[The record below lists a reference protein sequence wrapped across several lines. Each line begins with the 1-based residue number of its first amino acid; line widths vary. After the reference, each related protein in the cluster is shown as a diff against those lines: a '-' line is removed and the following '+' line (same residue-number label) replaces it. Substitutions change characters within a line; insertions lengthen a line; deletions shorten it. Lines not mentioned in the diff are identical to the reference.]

1 MESSCGAACTGK
13 RDPATFHFTGIY
25 SCSWREKKPPRQL
38 SALRGGTTPA
48 RQPLPKRVLPV
59 FNFTPSLKE
68 RVLWFLLQSIQEG
81 ITALKVLIGNLE
93 ETGSDLVKLS
103 GPGEASTSIE
113 QKVAACVERYER
125 LQLQTEERGIKI
137 GMTLAQEEEVQTR
150 LDELQTLLEKR
161 KEDFGSL
168 KPISVRPDVI
178 REQIEE
184 LKVIWHNSVFK
195 HVTQKVAFVYCAAG
209 ILKPFLIGCRNT
221 QPKCNF
227 PIFHC
232 SGTSK

>member
-1 MESSCGAACTGK
+1 MHGK

-25 SCSWREKKPPRQL
+25 SCSWREKRPPRQL

-184 LKVIWHNSVFK
+184 LKVIWHNSMFK

-209 ILKPFLIGCRNT
+209 ILKRFLIGCRNT